1 MEVISTPKMLFF
13 YSSRKFILQEGII
26 MKKLEIIIKPE
37 KLESLKA
44 ILDDCKASGV
54 MISNI
59 MGYGNQRGYTQ
70 IYRGTAYSVNL
81 LPKVKVET
89 VVPAEIADGIIEK
102 VVRQITTGTYG
113 DGKIFVYDVADAVRI
128 RTGEHGKEAL

>member
-1 MEVISTPKMLFF
+1 
-13 YSSRKFILQEGII
+13 

-37 KLESLKA
+37 KLENLKS

-70 IYRGTAYSVNL
+70 MYRGTESVSYTHLDVYKRQAEYSAIAFDCALSGPFGNL
-81 LPKVKVET
+81 HLD
-89 VVPAEIADGIIEK
+89 PALTSPDSLCAHRYFDLRFNG
-102 VVRQITTGTYG
+102 
-113 DGKIFVYDVADAVRI
+113 
-128 RTGEHGKEAL
+128 LLC

>member
-1 MEVISTPKMLFF
+1 MEFISTPKALFF
-13 YSSRKFILQEGII
+13 YSLKFFQTGGTI

-37 KLESLKA
+37 KLENMKS

-70 IYRGTAYSVNL
+70 M
-81 LPKVKVET
+81 
-89 VVPAEIADGIIEK
+89 
-102 VVRQITTGTYG
+102 
-113 DGKIFVYDVADAVRI
+113 
-128 RTGEHGKEAL
+128 